1 MSGVASV
8 LSSLRYLLADVIGDD
23 DEPAPSLPENLPA
36 VAAPVVTEA
45 IARLIDYQGPSYAR
59 LYVDRLKRFVGRP
72 GIDTADLTDIARLMV
87 MRMAYE
93 DPIRIA
99 QLKLAE
105 HQTAAVPAL
114 ASADGDRK
122 RFRIDELIGA
132 LPALAAEPV
141 LDVLEW
147 AGWTHAPIS
156 IRYSAAS
163 RFGVRRLKIEAGLK
177 RWRLFSIRYAKERVW
192 VERWLHMID
201 RALTKQPQ
209 AAPAIIRTA
218 DMIQGYGSLYRHG
231 LADWHAIIDGLVKP
245 TFDGVLPLADL
256 TGAIAEA
263 RAAILPDPRQTA
275 LKRRIA
281 EIRARA
287 LSDTAPSSLGRTGS

>member
-1 MSGVASV
+1 MASV

-45 IARLIDYQGPSYAR
+45 IARLIDYQGPSYAQ

-105 HQTAAVPAL
+105 HQTAAVAAL

-163 RFGVRRLKIEAGLK
+163 RFGLRRLKIEAGLK

-287 LSDTAPSSLGRTGS
+287 LADTAPSSLGRTGS